1 MPLLDHLG
9 ITVADL
15 KRGRAQFAPV
25 LAALGFAIGHGDD
38 HSLSWNKDDETELI
52 LMAPRDDDPEP
63 HRHGRVGW
71 QHLAFAV
78 GSREDVERLH
88 AIAVTAGWT
97 PVREPK
103 EYPRFTERYYASFVE
118 DDGGIRI
125 EFMHN
130 PPRDA

>member
-15 KRGRAQFAPV
+15 ERGRAQFGPV
-25 LAALGFAIGHGDD
+25 LTALGFASGYGDD
-38 HSLSWNKDDETELI
+38 HSLSWNKDDETEVI

-78 GSREDVERLH
+78 GSRDEVERLH
-88 AIAVTAGWT
+88 AIALAAGWT
-97 PVREPK
+97 AVREPK

>member
-1 MPLLDHLG
+1 MALLDHLG

-15 KRGRAQFAPV
+15 ERGRAQFDPV
-25 LAALGFAIGHGDD
+25 LAALGYQSGYGDD
-38 HSLSWNKDDETELI
+38 HSLSWNKDGETEI
-52 LMAPRDDDPEP
+52 VLMAPREEDPEP

-78 GSREDVERLH
+78 DSRDQVERLH
-88 AIAVTAGWT
+88 AVALDAGWT
-97 PVREPK
+97 PVRDPK
-103 EYPRFTERYYASFVE
+103 DYPRFSDRYYASFVE

-130 PPRDA
+130 PPREA